1 MHKEQRQDS
10 LWVKVQKFVPVDSDP
25 DLIVFSGAFIANPD
39 LPKCLK
45 LNTPD
50 PATFFGGAEKGY
62 IDYPVIK

>member
-1 MHKEQRQDS
+1 
-10 LWVKVQKFVPVDSDP
+10 
-25 DLIVFSGAFIANPD
+25 LIVFSGAFIANPD